1 MLNYVQ
7 EESLKLYEQCRK
19 VAENELDQL
28 YTTPSHKGEKEGS
41 FSSFPVLQSTHKSVN
56 FVSGNTRLPSF
67 QEILYT
73 LFEAF
78 NHYLCKDFD
87 TVRWKFIDLGCGDG
101 ECLAASLLFDYY
113 IAKKKSKVPLTMKS
127 NLFQLIGIDL
137 QKQRLESAEFL
148 MKELSHSMDS
158 LAHPYYLSHDQ
169 TFTSF
174 IHILQSD
181 FLSISWSELT
191 ARDAG
196 TMTHI
201 LYLCATC
208 FTVNLV
214 HLIMLQILTHFP
226 SYTIIISLDKD
237 LRQYILHSDSQ
248 QEDSN
253 SSNDEER
260 IEVAYSLELLF
271 DQSCVTSWSQGHA
284 YIYRILA
291 K

>member
-78 NHYLCKDFD
+78 NQYLCKDFD

-101 ECLAASLLFDYY
+101 ECLAASMLFDYY
-113 IAKKKSKVPLTMKS
+113 MAKKKSKVPLTMKS
-127 NLFQLIGIDL
+127 NLLQLIGIDL

-158 LAHPYYLSHDQ
+158 LEHPSNLSHDQ
-169 TFTSF
+169 SFTSF
-174 IHILQSD
+174 IHILQAD
-181 FLSISWSELT
+181 FLSISWSELIKQ
-191 ARDAG
+191 DAG
-196 TMTHI
+196 TITHI

-214 HLIMLQILTHFP
+214 HLIMLQILTCFP
-226 SYTIIISLDKD
+226 SNTIIISLDKD
-237 LRQYILHSDSQ
+237 LRQYILNSSDSQ
-248 QEDSN
+248 REDS
-253 SSNDEER
+253 SNEEER
-260 IEVAYSLELLF
+260 IEVTYSLELLF
-271 DQSCVTSWSQGHA
+271 DLSCVTSWSQGHA

-291 K
+291 N